1 LANSQPHTYSESKG
15 AVIRKKDVLN
25 RKQSALVVKHQLFG
39 KLGPKLAG
47 EDDYQILLG

>member
-1 LANSQPHTYSESKG
+1 M
-15 AVIRKKDVLN
+15 AVSGNFHLG
-25 RKQSALVVKHQLFG
+25 QVVKHQLFG